1 MMTGLALLLWLTA
14 WRGGSL
20 SGLELAPVL
29 LIYGTGQGFVMPT
42 LINTILV
49 NIHGHD
55 AGSAAGVLTTVQ
67 QVSFAM
73 GVAVIG
79 TVFFSSL
86 GHLATTAA
94 FVTALRTALSVNI
107 CLLAVTFML
116 ILQIPRNP
124 VRKL

>member
-1 MMTGLALLLWLTA
+1 
-14 WRGGSL
+14 
-20 SGLELAPVL
+20 

-49 NIHGHD
+49 NIKGHD

-67 QVSFAM
+67 QVSFAS

-86 GHLATTAA
+86 GGQTNTEA
-94 FVTALRTALSVNI
+94 FVTALRTAFSVNI
-107 CLLAVTFML
+107 CLLAVTFLL

-124 VRKL
+124 VRNAVR